1 MWVNTD
7 KVGISGQFRLVLMS
21 GKLLGR
27 VFDSAPSLIF
37 NKSYCILYILLDILG
52 GQSNYATLASW
63 KISQRTISSE
73 ALPEFILQI
82 VRKN

>member
-1 MWVNTD
+1 VLQYVLGALQIEIKVN
-7 KVGISGQFRLVLMS
+7 ISV
-21 GKLLGR
+21 
-27 VFDSAPSLIF
+27 
-37 NKSYCILYILLDILG
+37 NDILG

-82 VRKN
+82 VRKNLTTSENKMN